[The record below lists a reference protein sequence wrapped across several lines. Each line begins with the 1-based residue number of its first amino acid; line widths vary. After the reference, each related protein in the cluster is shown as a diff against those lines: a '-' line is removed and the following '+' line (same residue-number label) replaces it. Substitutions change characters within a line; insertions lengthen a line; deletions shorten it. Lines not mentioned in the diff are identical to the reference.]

1 MKKQYFVRF
10 GSFGNMYSLRWAD
23 TAEGVQA
30 LLRDGYDRT
39 PRSEAVGLARAE
51 RWRRE
56 YDRAF
61 SGYADSQVLPWEGYD
76 LPDPYEAHF
85 AMGHTRSYPVIF
97 DPRPRTGKGA

>member
-23 TAEGVQA
+23 TAEGVQS
-30 LLRDGYDRT
+30 LLRAGYDRT

-61 SGYADSQVLPWEGYD
+61 SGFADIQVLPWEGYG
-76 LPDPYEAHF
+76 LPPFIIHPATGRE
-85 AMGHTRSYPVIF
+85 MLIGCVIY
-97 DPRPRTGKGA
+97 DPRPYLGKEA